1 MVYDVVREGK
11 CEQENDRLQR
21 PGQSERAVWYNVGV
35 SQDEKECQFQLQMDG
50 FFLKL
55 HEVNRYCLFLFN

>member
-50 FFLKL
+50 FF
-55 HEVNRYCLFLFN
+55 F